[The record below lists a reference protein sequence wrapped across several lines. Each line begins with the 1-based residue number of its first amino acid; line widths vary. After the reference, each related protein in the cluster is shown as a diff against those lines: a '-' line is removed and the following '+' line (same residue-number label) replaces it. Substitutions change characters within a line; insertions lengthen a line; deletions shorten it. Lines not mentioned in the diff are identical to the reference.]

1 MVPLVTRERRA
12 MLDFHMMG
20 VGGCRLGLTATESY
34 VTPRTYTIY
43 ISCPETTSARSCLV
57 GKAGMPVSPWPAT
70 DRWMQSISHGPRL
83 IKRTG
88 QEFSRLCISSTI
100 YGASPGR
107 VLSLVILTTTDS
119 RYKHEAV
126 LLMTIDATAGTE
138 WKASVRRRRKLMPS
152 WRRSPVRGSEDALA
166 LKSTTDDIA
175 EDISWPRSRNNAFLI
190 VPLPSTLFENTYC
203 IDP

>member
-1 MVPLVTRERRA
+1 
-12 MLDFHMMG
+12 
-20 VGGCRLGLTATESY
+20 
-34 VTPRTYTIY
+34 
-43 ISCPETTSARSCLV
+43 
-57 GKAGMPVSPWPAT
+57 MPVSPWPAT
-70 DRWMQSISHGPRL
+70 DRWLQSISHGPRS

-88 QEFSRLCISSTI
+88 QEFSRLCTSSTI
-100 YGASPGR
+100 YAASSGV

-126 LLMTIDATAGTE
+126 LLMTIDATEGTE

-152 WRRSPVRGSEDALA
+152 WRRPPARGSEDALGG

-175 EDISWPRSRNNAFLI
+175 EDISSPRSRNNAFLI
-190 VPLPSTLFENTYC
+190 VPLPPTLSESTYC